1 MEDLKIEE
9 FVSHENRY
17 GAGPGAGFGYA
28 AGDGLG
34 DGHGLGDG
42 DGDGDGYGHGSGDCY
57 GDCYGNG
64 YGSGEGCRSGDGFG
78 RGSVNSTI
86 KSLNAEKVFP
96 IDNTPTIIRYVRG
109 DIAKGA
115 IINLDLSL
123 TNCFV
128 VKQDGLFAH
137 GETLAKAMAALRDKL
152 VEGMSDQERIDA
164 FRAEHEPLTV
174 YPIMDFFD
182 WHHKLTG
189 SCEMGRKAFA
199 QRHGLDLSG
208 EMTVEEFIKL
218 TENDYGGDVIKKLKP
233 LYGM

>member
-9 FVSHENRY
+9 FVSY
-17 GAGPGAGFGYA
+17 
-28 AGDGLG
+28 
-34 DGHGLGDG
+34 GDG
-42 DGDGDGYGHGSGDCY
+42 DGDGDGSGSGSGY
-57 GDCYGNG
+57 GYGYG
-64 YGSGEGCRSGDGFG
+64 YGSGYGDGYGSGSGYSSGDGDG
-78 RGSVNSTI
+78 YGSGSGYSDGFSYGDGLI
-86 KSLNAEKVFP
+86 KSFNREKVYLV
-96 IDNTPTIIRYVRG
+96 DGVRTIVRHVRG
-109 DIAKGA
+109 GIAKGA
-115 IINLDLSL
+115 ILNSDLSL

-137 GETLAKAMAALRDKL
+137 GETLAEAMAALRDKL
-152 VEGMSDQERIDA
+152 IEGMSEQERIDA
-164 FRAEHEPLTV
+164 FRADHEPLTM

-199 QRHGLDLSG
+199 QRHGIDLSG